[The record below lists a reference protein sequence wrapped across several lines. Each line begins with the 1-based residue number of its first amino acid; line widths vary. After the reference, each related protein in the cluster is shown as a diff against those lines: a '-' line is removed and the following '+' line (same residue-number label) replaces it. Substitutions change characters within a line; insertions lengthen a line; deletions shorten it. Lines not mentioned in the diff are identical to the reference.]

1 MIDLGT
7 VKPGSTIYIPFATFA
22 GATGAPITMTGLA
35 AGDIKIFKDGGTTER
50 ASTSGF
56 TLLDTDGIDFSNE
69 TGIHGI
75 SISLADNTTSG
86 FYTAGS
92 RYFVVIGDV
101 TVDSQTLRFVAATFT
116 IGYEGAILDTTIA
129 TLASQTSFTLTAGSA
144 DNNAYVGCPVLIHDI
159 ASAVQVEVGYCSAY
173 TGSTKTVTLAADPG
187 VFTVAAGDNISVM
200 MPANVRA
207 FGGLTVTG
215 RDIGASVLLSS
226 GTGTG
231 QVSLTSGAV
240 LLQATQTGVT
250 IPTVT
255 TLTNLPAITS
265 NWLTAAGIAASALNG
280 KGDWN
285 VGKTGYTLTATT
297 GLGNQTANITGNLSG
312 SVGSVTG
319 AVGSVSGNVG
329 GSVASVTGNVGGAVA
344 SVTGNVGGSV
354 GSVTGA
360 VGSVTGAVGSVA
372 GNVGGNVVGSVGSL
386 ATQAKADV
394 NAEVDTAL
402 ADIHLDHL
410 LATDYDPASKPGTAT
425 ALLNE
430 LVESDVGVSR
440 FSANA
445 LEQAPS
451 GGGAVADWT
460 ADERTAL
467 RAILGIPASGT
478 TPADPTAGILDT
490 IRDTIGVAGAG
501 LTAIPWNAAWDAE
514 VQSEAT
520 DALNAY
526 DPPTNTEM
534 VAAFT
539 QIKGATWATTDT
551 LEAIRDRGDAAWI
564 TATGFSTLDAAGVR
578 AAVGL
583 ASANLDTQ
591 IGTLATSAA
600 LATVDTVVDSI
611 LLLAGTNGVVVAA
624 GSKAGYSLAAAGLD
638 QVVIEAGMNARQA
651 MAITSA
657 GIAGVL
663 SGAATTTVVIK
674 GAGVA
679 TTRITA
685 TVDADGNR
693 SEVTLA
699 LPS

>member
-1 MIDLGT
+1 VLDLGMIR
-7 VKPGSTIYIPFATFA
+7 PGSTIYVPFATFA
-22 GATGAPITMTGLA
+22 GATGAPITLTGLA
-35 AGDIKIFKDGGTTER
+35 AGDVLIYKDGGTTER
-50 ASTSGF
+50 ASSAGV
-56 TLLDTDGIDFSNE
+56 TLLDTDGIDFDAK

-144 DNNAYVGCPVLIHDI
+144 DDNAYVGCPVLIHDI
-159 ASAVQVEVGYCSAY
+159 ASAVQVKVGYCSAY

-226 GTGTG
+226 GTNTG
-231 QVSLTSGAV
+231 QVKLSSGYVAPNWGDVGNPTTSL
-240 LLQATQTGVT
+240 
-250 IPTVT
+250 
-255 TLTNLPAITS
+255 NLS
-265 NWLTAAGIAASALNG
+265 
-280 KGDWN
+280 
-285 VGKTGYTLTATT
+285 ATT
-297 GLGNQTANITGNLSG
+297 ISTSQ
-312 SVGSVTG
+312 
-319 AVGSVSGNVG
+319 AVASVSGNVG

-372 GNVGGNVVGSVGSL
+372 GNIGGNVVGSIGSL
-386 ATQAKADV
+386 AAQAKADV

-430 LVESDVGVSR
+430 LVESDAGVSR
-440 FSANA
+440 FSANT

-478 TPADPTAGILDT
+478 TPADPTSGILDT
-490 IRDTIGVAGAG
+490 IRDTIGAAGAG

-514 VQSEAT
+514 VQSECA
-520 DALNAY
+520 DALTAY
-526 DPPTNTEM
+526 
-534 VAAFT
+534 
-539 QIKGATWATTDT
+539 GA
-551 LEAIRDRGDAAWI
+551 
-564 TATGFSTLDAAGVR
+564 STLTTGNIPTA
-578 AAVGL
+578 AAVASQVRTELTTEL
-583 ASANLDTQ
+583 ARIDVATSTR
-591 IGTLATSAA
+591 LAT
-600 LATVDTVVDSI
+600 
-611 LLLAGTNGVVVAA
+611 
-624 GSKAGYSLAAAGLD
+624 AGYTAGPD
-638 QVVIEAGMNARQA
+638 
-651 MAITSA
+651 SA
-657 GIAGVL
+657 TIADKILGRSIAGGADGGRTVTQAL
-663 SGAATTTVVIK
+663 YALRNKVTVISGTMTVYAADDSTI
-674 GAGVA
+674 AW
-679 TTRITA
+679 TA
-685 TVDADGNR
+685 TVTTDAAADP
-693 SEVTLA
+693 VTGVDPA
-699 LPS
+699 